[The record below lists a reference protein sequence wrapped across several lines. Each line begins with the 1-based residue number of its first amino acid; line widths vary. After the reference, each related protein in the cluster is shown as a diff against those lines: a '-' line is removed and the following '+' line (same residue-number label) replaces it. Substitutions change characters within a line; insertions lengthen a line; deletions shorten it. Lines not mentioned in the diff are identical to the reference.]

1 MREGRWQGLRRGAGR
16 DVLQNRL
23 RESGEDTFTAE
34 DRSRK
39 VKPPEMEGS

>member
-1 MREGRWQGLRRGAGR
+1 
-16 DVLQNRL
+16 NRL